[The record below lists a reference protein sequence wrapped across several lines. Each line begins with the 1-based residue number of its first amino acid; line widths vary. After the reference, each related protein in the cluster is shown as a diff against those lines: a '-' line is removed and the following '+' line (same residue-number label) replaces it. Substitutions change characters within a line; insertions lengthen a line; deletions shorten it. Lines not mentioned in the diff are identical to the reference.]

1 MENLGDVLSHYR
13 HDKFAILLREL
24 LDATYLVDSCMLS
37 NVTYSPDDP
46 AFHDLDK
53 ALQAQQ
59 ELIET
64 LVDLYSDI
72 ESEAAEQAS

>member
-1 MENLGDVLSHYR
+1 MLVQRYR
-13 HDKFAILLREL
+13 HDKFAVLLREL
-24 LDATYLVDSCMLS
+24 LDATYLADSCMLS

-46 AFHDLDK
+46 AFHDLDM

-72 ESEAAEQAS
+72 QSEAAEQTA